1 MFKNESSYFRSDLWN
16 ICVCL
21 CVCACVCAHVCT
33 HIQTYTYIQDVQKL
47 MMRFLEVISLS
58 KNTMKMSY
66 DKMAF
71 YAPALSK
78 ISLICET

>member
-1 MFKNESSYFRSDLWN
+1 MSHPIFVLTYGIYVSVSV
-16 ICVCL
+16 CVRAR
-21 CVCACVCAHVCT
+21 ACVYVH
-33 HIQTYTYIQDVQKL
+33 TYIQDVQKL
-47 MMRFLEVISLS
+47 MMRFLEVVSLS